1 MRVGLEGGSK
11 SLSLTRR
18 SSTLQMNNDLRSA
31 SPKKGIKFK
40 ARSSVNLFI
49 NELNVKSTKP
59 SGLQEINEDAE
70 FKET

>member
-31 SPKKGIKFK
+31 SPKKGIKLK

-49 NELNVKSTKP
+49 NDLNVKSTKP